1 MKRRVLM
8 TMALT
13 LALLV
18 SPLGQ
23 TGMSVLTASSNN
35 SSGSSTTVSSNNSSN
50 GSNSSTENN
59 GSDSSSNDN
68 SSNDS
73 SSPAVNGTVGA
84 EGQVTTSEGA
94 SVVSTVAVNN
104 ITVDSVAITTSK
116 SSVYAA
122 ASLKEGQSLELSVTN
137 FVGEVARQA
146 LNNAAGSAGAK
157 VVSVMDLTLNILEKN
172 GDSAGKVTQLASPVE
187 FTVAAPAID
196 GVNAKDVDFA
206 VLRLHDGAVTL
217 LPDMDSDPAT
227 ITFATDQFSA
237 YAIVYGPK
245 GTFDSYKTSARGT
258 KDNVPKTGDS
268 LPIAAPITAT
278 VCLAAA
284 AIVLNKKKEA

>member
-35 SSGSSTTVSSNNSSN
+35 SSGSGTTVSSNNSSN

-59 GSDSSSNDN
+59 GSDSSSND
-68 SSNDS
+68 S
-73 SSPAVNGTVGA
+73 SSPAVNGNAGA

-104 ITVDSVAITTSK
+104 ITVDAVAITTSK

-122 ASLKEGQSLELSVTN
+122 ASLKDGQSLELSVTN
-137 FVGEVARQA
+137 FVGEVAREA

-217 LPDMDSDPAT
+217 LPDLDSDPAT

-245 GTFDSYKTSARGT
+245 GTFDSYKTSAKGT

>member
-35 SSGSSTTVSSNNSSN
+35 SSGSGTTVSSNNSSS

-59 GSDSSSNDN
+59 GSDSSSND
-68 SSNDS
+68 S
-73 SSPAVNGTVGA
+73 SSPAVNGTAGA
-84 EGQVTTSEGA
+84 EGQVTTSEGV

-104 ITVDSVAITTSK
+104 ITVDAVAITTSK

-122 ASLKEGQSLELSVTN
+122 ASLKDGQSLELSVTN
-137 FVGEVARQA
+137 FVGEVAREA

-206 VLRLHDGAVTL
+206 VLRLHDGVVTL
-217 LPDMDSDPAT
+217 LPDLDSDPAT

-245 GTFDSYKTSARGT
+245 GTFDSYKTSAKGT

-284 AIVLNKKKEA
+284 AMVLNKKKEA